1 MFRTAAPVI
10 DRDKID
16 AVAARLDLSTGHV
29 QRDYI
34 LDSYCRAS
42 RESSLRRGDAGL
54 PFLRALPGQTGSA
67 RGRSTPRAGMATQVL
82 GERREYAP
90 LTPASSALAKH
101 DTAAQLAALI

>member
-34 LDSYCRAS
+34 LDSYSRAS

-54 PFLRALPGQTGSA
+54 PFLRALPGQKTGSA
-67 RGRSTPRAGMATQVL
+67 RGRST
-82 GERREYAP
+82 
-90 LTPASSALAKH
+90 
-101 DTAAQLAALI
+101 